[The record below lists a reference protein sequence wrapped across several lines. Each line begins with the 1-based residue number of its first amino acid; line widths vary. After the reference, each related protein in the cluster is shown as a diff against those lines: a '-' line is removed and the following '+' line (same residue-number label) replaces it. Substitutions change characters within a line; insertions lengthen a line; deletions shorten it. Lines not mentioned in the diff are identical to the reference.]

1 VTPLGTHSNKQLG
14 SVAETIVTTELLKRG
29 WVVSTPEGD
38 YAPYDRIATKGSFTH
53 KIQVKSTTYVKNNKY
68 NWTLKHG
75 RNKKKLPSLDDISY
89 FICVATPINLF
100 LIIPYD
106 HIISLHTVS
115 INVDPEKIKRAK
127 YALYLSAWGLLENKG
142 YNDVI

>member
-1 VTPLGTHSNKQLG
+1 MGTHSNKQLG

-38 YAPYDRIATKGSFTH
+38 YAPYDRIATKDSFTH
-53 KIQVKSTTYVKNNKY
+53 KIQVKSAAYVKNNKY

-75 RNKKKLPSLDDISY
+75 KNKKKIPSLDDISY

-100 LIIPYD
+100 LVIPYD
-106 HIISLHTVS
+106 HIITLHTVS
-115 INVDPEKIKRAK
+115 INTDPAKIKRAK
-127 YALYLSAWGLLENKG
+127 YALYLNAWGLLENKG

>member
-1 VTPLGTHSNKQLG
+1 MGTHSNKQLG

-38 YAPYDRIATKGSFTH
+38 YAPYDRIATKDSFTH
-53 KIQVKSTTYVKNNKY
+53 KIQVKSTSYVKNNKY

-75 RNKKKLPSLDDISY
+75 KNKKKIPSLDDISY

-100 LIIPYD
+100 LVIPYD
-106 HIISLHTVS
+106 HIITLHTVS

-127 YALYLSAWGLLENKG
+127 YALYLNAWGLLENKG